1 MLIGMLAGSLLTWA
15 LGTAFELPSLA
26 DASSDAGHG
35 QKKQDSVENML
46 KESGLSRTQLQK
58 ILSAYRLVNERF
70 YRETDQEALIDGAVR
85 GMLEALN
92 DPYSEYMSAE
102 EAERFEKAVIEPTFT
117 GIGAEV
123 TLEDGKVMVVA
134 PIKGSPA
141 DRAGIRP
148 KDIILSVNGES
159 LEGLTLNEAV
169 MKIRGPKGTTA
180 KLLIQRG
187 EQAKPVEIVVVRD
200 EIDYETVYSRMEE
213 GEIGVI
219 EVRQF
224 ANNTAE
230 RFLEELRDLERQGMR
245 GLIIDVRNNP
255 GGVLSTV
262 LHMAEP
268 FVPKGEP
275 LVHVEN
281 REGRRERYVSE
292 SGTGK
297 EYPVAVLVNGG
308 SASASE
314 ILAAVIQESGAG
326 IVVGEKTFG
335 KGTVQSTFD
344 SGAGDGSSVK
354 LTIAR
359 WLTPKGNSINETGV
373 QPDIVVSLP
382 EYYQVMPMSKSKTL
396 KREDLDADVQ
406 HLQTMLNGLG
416 YETGRK
422 DGYFNAQTEEAVRRF
437 QQEHGLSV
445 TGQVDAKTAEAIEQA
460 LIEKMLDPANDSQF
474 QRALQEVRERA
485 KAKNAA
491 SMQ

>member
-485 KAKNAA
+485 KAQNAA

>member
-1 MLIGMLAGSLLTWA
+1 MLIGMLAGGLLTWT
-15 LGTAFELPSLA
+15 LGAVFERPSLA
-26 DASSDAGHG
+26 DAPSDAGG
-35 QKKQDSVENML
+35 RKKQDSIEDML
-46 KESGLSRTQLQK
+46 EDSGLSRTQLQK
-58 ILSAYRLVNERF
+58 ILSAYRLVTQRF
-70 YRETDQEALIDGAVR
+70 YRDTDQETLIDGAVR
-85 GMLEALN
+85 GMLEALD

-102 EAERFEKAVIEPTFT
+102 EAERFEKAVIEPSFS

-141 DRAGIRP
+141 DRAGIRA

-200 EIDYETVYSRMEE
+200 EIDYETVYARMEDDK
-213 GEIGVI
+213 IGVI

-262 LHMAEP
+262 LQMAEP
-268 FVPKGEP
+268 FVPQGEP
-275 LVHVEN
+275 LVYVEN
-281 REGRRERYVSE
+281 REGRREPYVSE
-292 SGTGK
+292 TGTGK
-297 EYPVAVLVNGG
+297 NYPVAVLVNGG

-396 KREDLDADVQ
+396 KREDLDTDVQ

-422 DGYFNAQTEEAVRRF
+422 DGYFSVQTEEAVRRF
-437 QQEHGLSV
+437 QQDHELPV
-445 TGQVDAKTAEAIEQA
+445 TGQVDVKTAEAIEQA
-460 LIEKMLDPANDSQF
+460 LIAKMLDPANDSQF

-485 KAKNAA
+485 NEQTAA
-491 SMQ
+491 GMQ